1 MTLRLEIKQLQMLTS
16 IVAKDGL
23 TAAAHALGLTPSAL
37 SHRLREAERR
47 LGFALFERHGHHLRL
62 TPAGERLHQGALQVL
77 DILAQAEQEAAN
89 IASGFTFSLKIGSR
103 AYSCYRWLPTFLNTF
118 RDQHRHIMVELLDG
132 TIAGPLDALR
142 DRSIDVLILSGPQTT
157 PGLSVYP
164 LFEDQLVGILPPDH
178 AAIHK
183 PWLEAEDF
191 AGELYV
197 TYSTAPEPG
206 HEYEQL
212 FRRAHVMPRRMLKA
226 GLTEAIIELVHHAYG
241 LSILAHWAVHPYLAQ
256 GYVIAKP
263 LTQAGITVNWVA
275 AVRADEPADSPARQF
290 AEALALWCRQERNLI
305 GYTGP
310 VST

>member
-1 MTLRLEIKQLQMLTS
+1 VTLRLEIKQLQMLTS

-103 AYSCYRWLPTFLNTF
+103 AYSCY
-118 RDQHRHIMVELLDG
+118 LDG